1 MAPNVPILSIP
12 LYYLLA
18 LYPHDHAMNISRKVT
33 PILHAENDPKSA
45 DLLALLQK
53 RLSPEDWAAFQRS
66 KACHGNLMEKM
77 PLFVSAVLA
86 GILAER
92 EAERSLSVGL
102 FAVLWLTVRLLYTE
116 VYLETDTQ
124 SWGYVRRGSYI
135 TGVAL
140 CFGMLGRAA
149 MWL

>member
-1 MAPNVPILSIP
+1 MAPNAPILSIP

-18 LYPHDHAMNISRKVT
+18 LYPHDHAMNISRKAT
-33 PILHAENDPKSA
+33 PTLHAKNNPKSA

-66 KACHGNLMEKM
+66 KACHGNLMENM

-86 GILAER
+86 GVLAER

-102 FAVLWLTVRLLYTE
+102 FAVLWLTIRSLYTA
-116 VYLETDTQ
+116 VYLKTDTQ
-124 SWGYVRRGSYI
+124 GWGYVRRGSYI